1 MFIVWGG
8 LWWRMFRI
16 FFGWAIC
23 VQACV
28 HADGSQYRKQTKLN
42 HLETDKV
49 ELMDKMEELDVVELE
64 QPLKPVLHGTIVRI
78 TSNDKLCNLRMS
90 TKKYPVK

>member
-1 MFIVWGG
+1 MFV
-8 LWWRMFRI
+8 MFRI

-28 HADGSQYRKQTKLN
+28 IGSQSRNETNSKL
-42 HLETDKV
+42 E
-49 ELMDKMEELDVVELE
+49 MDRMEDFEELDVVELE

-78 TSNDKLCNLRMS
+78 TSDDKLCNLRMS
-90 TKKYPVK
+90 TNKYPVK

>member
-1 MFIVWGG
+1 
-8 LWWRMFRI
+8 MFRVL
-16 FFGWAIC
+16 FGWAIC

-28 HADGSQYRKQTKLN
+28 LSDGIQSLKRTNSKLVKGD
-42 HLETDKV
+42 HLEADNL
-49 ELMDKMEELDVVELE
+49 ELLEELETLDVVELD

-78 TSNDKLCNLRMS
+78 TSEDKLCNLRMS

>member
-1 MFIVWGG
+1 M
-8 LWWRMFRI
+8 LRI

-28 HADGSQYRKQTKLN
+28 HADGSQYRNQTKLG
-42 HLETDKV
+42 HLETDKL
-49 ELMDKMEELDVVELE
+49 ELMEELDVLELE